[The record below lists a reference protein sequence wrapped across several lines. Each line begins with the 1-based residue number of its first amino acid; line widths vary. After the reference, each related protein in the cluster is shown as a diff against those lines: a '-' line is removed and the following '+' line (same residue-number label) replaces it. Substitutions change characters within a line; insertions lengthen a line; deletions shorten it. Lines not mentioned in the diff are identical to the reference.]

1 MGGVYFDGLTLP
13 TQCYGCSFRDAEYMM
28 VGCELMPQS
37 DYRDYESQF
46 SFCPFK
52 DIASRYPATIIPENA
67 TITSFKYE
75 VDVAIR
81 RKT

>member
-13 TQCYGCSFRDAEYMM
+13 KQCYGCSFRDVEYDG
-28 VGCELMPQS
+28 GCELMPQA
-37 DYRDYESQF
+37 DYCDYESQF
-46 SFCPFK
+46 SVCPIQA
-52 DIASRYPATIIPENA
+52 IARLHPATIIPENA